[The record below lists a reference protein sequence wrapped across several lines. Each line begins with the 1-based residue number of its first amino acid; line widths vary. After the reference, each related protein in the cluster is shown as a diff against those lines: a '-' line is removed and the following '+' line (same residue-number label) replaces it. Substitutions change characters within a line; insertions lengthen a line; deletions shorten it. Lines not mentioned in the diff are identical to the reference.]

1 MNQFGREVITCGLR
15 QAQVRCSLT
24 PRSKRRQ
31 RRNFRVL
38 RGGSWNNNPS
48 NLRSAY
54 RNHSTPDNR
63 NNNIGFRCVWVE
75 DSSPKTEQD
84 GVMPGG
90 SGLPGRCQE
99 SSLTVVPAP
108 VR

>member
-1 MNQFGREVITCGLR
+1 MNIR
-15 QAQVRCSLT
+15 
-24 PRSKRRQ
+24 PRWHRKSRLYRHLHPKGKHRAGPLW
-31 RRNFRVL
+31 RNFRVL
-38 RGGSWNNNPS
+38 RGGSWLNNPS

-54 RNHSTPDNR
+54 RNNNTPDNR

-84 GVMPGG
+84 GVKPGG

-99 SSLTVVPAP
+99 YSLTVVPAP